1 MTRRGKKSK
10 GKGRRSTRKAKAQ
23 QSNRYLIIGAVVII
37 VLVGLGF
44 LLLGPRIG
52 SSSQTANENQSMAD
66 AKILYDNNC
75 ASCHG
80 EGGQGHIQLNAPALD
95 SSEHAWHH
103 ADEQLISIIR
113 NGGANMPPVGS
124 DFSDEDVVAVI
135 AYFKQWWTQ
144 EHKDFQPGEI
154 GE

>member
-10 GKGRRSTRKAKAQ
+10 GKGKRSTRKAKAKK
-23 QSNRYLIIGAVVII
+23 SSRNLIIGVIVAAVLI
-37 VLVGLGF
+37 GLGF
-44 LLLGPRIG
+44 LLFRPQPDALN
-52 SSSQTANENQSMAD
+52 QTGAQEISMAD
-66 AKILYDNNC
+66 AKVLYDNNC

-80 EGGQGHIQLNAPALD
+80 DQGQGHIQLNAPALD

-103 ADEQLISIIR
+103 ADEQLINIIR
-113 NGGANMPPVGS
+113 DGGTNMPPVGS

-144 EHKDFQPGEI
+144 EHKDFQRGDI